1 MLKCLSTCFHQWEI
15 PVVSI
20 RLPLVWKSI
29 GKWLFNFLIHI
40 SKYFLDDFKAW
51 LAIFVLMNIKDAVFV
66 NWSSFSNCTSLTD
79 ECAASLSFSVR
90 AALHPYHPVPIKQ
103 LGNNNKAHFKPLQW
117 DFTNQGVLPKWLPHI
132 YIYTQSMIP
141 HTTETQLTAWVFV
154 VYCMQLYLKV
164 TGNTSN

>member
-40 SKYFLDDFKAW
+40 SKYFLDDFKAS

-103 LGNNNKAHFKPLQW
+103 LGNNNKAHFKPLQR
-117 DFTNQGVLPKWLPHI
+117 DEVATSYIHLYTI
-132 YIYTQSMIP
+132 YDSTHNWNTTHCLGICSILHAAIP
-141 HTTETQLTAWVFV
+141 E
-154 VYCMQLYLKV
+154 
-164 TGNTSN
+164 SNWEYK

>member
-1 MLKCLSTCFHQWEI
+1 MLKCLSTCFHQWAI
-15 PVVSI
+15 PIVSV

-40 SKYFLDDFKAW
+40 SKYFLDDFKAL

-66 NWSSFSNCTSLTD
+66 NWSPFSNCTSLTD

-90 AALHPYHPVPIKQ
+90 AALHSYHPVPIQQ
-103 LGNNNKAHFKPLQW
+103 LGNNNKAHFKPLQQ
-117 DFTNQGVLPKWLPHI
+117 DFTNI
-132 YIYTQSMIP
+132 YKQSMIP
-141 HTTETQLTAWVFV
+141 HTTETQPTAWVFV

-164 TGNTSN
+164 IGNTSK